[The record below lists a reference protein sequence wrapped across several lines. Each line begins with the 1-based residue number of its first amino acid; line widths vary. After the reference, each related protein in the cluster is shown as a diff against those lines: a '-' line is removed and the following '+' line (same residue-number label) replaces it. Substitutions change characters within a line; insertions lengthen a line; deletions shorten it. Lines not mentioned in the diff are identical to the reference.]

1 MNCQEEEDNLDDS
14 IKKLSDPSP
23 NFDLPDLKE
32 LFDMCVVKPH
42 IYQGNVWLL
51 MFHPEIVALLL
62 EHDVLYQAYN
72 VMNGILFEGDANQRR
87 KTRAPNAMRQL
98 EMISTGMEKSM
109 PNVLLAFLVQHHVAA
124 IHSVVIDS
132 NHRRK
137 TYASRMMLDY
147 CHVLVHIRMPDFML
161 NILKT

>member
-1 MNCQEEEDNLDDS
+1 MEGLYSSKDDNNIAS
-14 IKKLSDPSP
+14 IGVS

-137 TYASRMMLDY
+137 TYASQMMSDY